1 MNLIGIDLGNSNSYC
16 AIQIDDRLEPL
27 MDPNDQYGLP
37 SVFFHRTDKSGRVIE
52 FIGRE
57 AERRGKDRPDGMIRS
72 VKRMLADP
80 KTADQEIILSGDRF
94 TPVEIIE
101 QFVARIRRDA
111 DDQLAKKG
119 LTSAEGAV
127 VGVPIKFG
135 DNQRNAI
142 RCAAERAGFQTV
154 RLITE
159 PVAAALEVFRDEDL
173 SGEQIV
179 IFDLGGGTL
188 DVALVA
194 SDPNGEFPYRVL
206 DTSGLILGGDD
217 WDEALMQCAVQ
228 TFLSEY
234 ADFGAALNLNDSK
247 LRKTLLDMARDAKE
261 SLTNDDTAWIN
272 IGGCSRMKGFS
283 ADEHIWDEDDEVG
296 VEITRSV
303 FEATTRQL
311 LNQALDCTETL
322 LRANNI
328 AAGDRFHICLVGGS
342 SNMPQI
348 QNGIA
353 ERFPAAQIRIHEPSR
368 AIAFGAA
375 RYCNGTKIEN
385 ISDFTFAVATHH
397 KGEERESLCIMIRKG
412 DRLPSSRLEHFST
425 LHENQTEAFF
435 PVYEIDDFYDFYTYP
450 DITVGRKIMD
460 VTLGFGKQVPKGT
473 PANAALELTDEGVLT
488 IRAINPDTNEEK
500 INYINIKRS
509 CATSSL

>member
-1 MNLIGIDLGNSNSYC
+1 MNIIGIDLGTINSFF
-16 AIQIDDRLEPL
+16 AILIDDRLEPL

-37 SVFFHRTDKSGRVIE
+37 SVFFHRKDKSGRIIE

-80 KTADQEIILSGDRF
+80 KTADQTIILSDDTF
-94 TPVEIIE
+94 TPTEIIE
-101 QFVARIRRDA
+101 KFFERIYRDA
-111 DDQLAKKG
+111 NDQLTKKG
-119 LTSAEGAV
+119 LDPADGAV

-135 DNQRNAI
+135 DNQRMAI
-142 RCAAERAGFQTV
+142 RSAAQRAGFQTV

-159 PVAAALEVFRDEDL
+159 PVAAALEVFRNEEL
-173 SGEQIV
+173 EGEQIV

-188 DVALVA
+188 DVALVE
-194 SDPNGEFPYRVL
+194 SDPSGEFPYRVL

-217 WDEALMQCAVQ
+217 WDEALMNRAVQ
-228 TFLSEY
+228 TFLTEY
-234 ADFGAALNLNDSK
+234 ADFDAALDLTDSK

-261 SLTNDDTAWIN
+261 SLTKNDTAWIN

-283 ADEHIWDEDDEVG
+283 ADESLWDEDDEVG
-296 VEITRSV
+296 VEISRSV
-303 FEATTRQL
+303 FEATTRGL
-311 LNQALDCTETL
+311 LNQALDCTEAL
-322 LRANNI
+322 LTANNI
-328 AAGDRFHICLVGGS
+328 AAKDRFRICLVGGS

-348 QNGIA
+348 KNGIA
-353 ERFPAAQIRIHEPSR
+353 ARFPAADIRIHEPSR

-375 RYCNGTKIEN
+375 RYASGVTIEN

-412 DRLPSSRLEHFST
+412 DSIPVSKLEHFST
-425 LHENQTEAFF
+425 LRDNQTGAFF
-435 PVYEIDDFYDFYTYP
+435 PVYEVDDFYDFDSYP
-450 DITVGRKIMD
+450 DTSVGRKIMD
-460 VTLGFGKQVPKGT
+460 VTLGFGKEVPKGT
-473 PANAALELTDEGVLT
+473 PADAMLELADEGVLT
-488 IRAINPDTNEEK
+488 IRAINPETREEK

-509 CATSSL
+509 CATSSI